1 MQALIKHPMTCTKN
15 TIFKSY
21 FMGGF
26 ECSSNRMRRGRRLD
40 LIESTRHEEFAADDY
55 QRLIDIGIGTARDGL
70 RWHLIEK
77 APGIYDFA
85 SVEAQV
91 AAMSET
97 GIQVIWDL
105 FHYGYPDDLDIFSSE
120 FPVRF
125 ASFAAASAKYLA
137 PKIDGPLILCPI
149 NEISFFSWVAGET
162 GNFYPFAKK
171 RGDEVKRQLVR
182 AAIAAIDAI
191 RAVAPDTRFV
201 QIDPAINVIG
211 SAANPGSLAGAA
223 AYNESQF
230 HGFDMMRGR
239 YEPELGGDERYL
251 DMIGLNYYF
260 HNQWRYPNRR
270 KIPPGHKDYKP
281 LRDILADYYARYNRP
296 LFIAE
301 TGIEDDERPDWLSY
315 VGDEVKAAVTNG
327 VPVEGICIYPIVN
340 HPGWVDDR
348 HCHNG
353 LWDYIDE
360 NHEREIYT
368 PLADEI
374 KRQIDAFD
382 KFFEC
387 SNSFAQTAR

>member
-1 MQALIKHPMTCTKN
+1 MKPRALVIDDEVQIRRLLRVALEGAGYDVQEAEGAPE
-15 TIFKSY
+15 
-21 FMGGF
+21 GGF
-26 ECSSNRMRRGRRLD
+26 EAVAVVHN
-40 LIESTRHEEFAADDY
+40 ETST
-55 QRLIDIGIGTARDGL
+55 GL
-70 RWHLIEK
+70 QNPVKEI
-77 APGIYDFA
+77 A
-85 SVEAQV
+85 EAV
-91 AAMSET
+91 
-97 GIQVIWDL
+97 
-105 FHYGYPDDLDIFSSE
+105 
-120 FPVRF
+120 
-125 ASFAAASAKYLA
+125 
-137 PKIDGPLILCPI
+137 
-149 NEISFFSWVAGET
+149 
-162 GNFYPFAKK
+162 
-171 RGDEVKRQLVR
+171 
-182 AAIAAIDAI
+182 